1 MKESVS
7 NFDFHHGGLFV
18 RTPNLVYIEGE
29 MTSCYLD
36 PDKIS
41 VDDLK
46 AKVVDIGYGE
56 HRVKKLH
63 LRKPN
68 VGFEEAFAPIEND
81 EHVRYIVGLLMN
93 EPSISIYVEHED
105 DDNWLQV
112 EDDVLEQRG
121 LEELDISLFD
131 PDFELFS
138 EDDVQSETE
147 DEDISLLRETVINEK
162 ARRQK
167 EIELEKAIG
176 CSEEVGSSGNGGA
189 VLDGLGDDD
198 KDSDEIMS
206 PNESEDD
213 ENEGN
218 KKIAR
223 RQFPKF
229 NEKLRPEDVKLVT
242 GLLFTDKKQL
252 KKAVQTYKIQNGHSL
267 KVTKSDK
274 QRYQVH

>member
-1 MKESVS
+1 
-7 NFDFHHGGLFV
+7 
-18 RTPNLVYIEGE
+18 

-176 CSEEVGSSGNGGA
+176 CSEEADVNHRASNSSHAPSKLDRMIMIPTPQGYCLDSIDSGNCISWA
-189 VLDGLGDDD
+189 
-198 KDSDEIMS
+198 DSS
-206 PNESEDD
+206 
-213 ENEGN
+213 
-218 KKIAR
+218 
-223 RQFPKF
+223 
-229 NEKLRPEDVKLVT
+229 
-242 GLLFTDKKQL
+242 
-252 KKAVQTYKIQNGHSL
+252 
-267 KVTKSDK
+267 K
-274 QRYQVH
+274 QRRNYNNN

>member
-1 MKESVS
+1 MNAIAEPVS
-7 NFDFHHGGLFV
+7 KFDFHNGVLFV
-18 RTPNLVYIEGE
+18 VYIEGE

-41 VDDLK
+41 VVDLK
-46 AKVVDIGYGE
+46 AKVVNMGYGE
-56 HRVKKLH
+56 HRVRKLH

-68 VGFEEAFAPIEND
+68 VGFEEALAPIEND
-81 EHVRYIVGLLMN
+81 EHVHYIIGFLIN
-93 EPSISIYVEHED
+93 EPSISIYIEHED
-105 DDNWLQV
+105 DDNWLQM
-112 EDDVLEQRG
+112 EDDVLEGGG
-121 LEELDISLFD
+121 LEELDISLSD

-138 EDDVQSETE
+138 ENVVQSETD
-147 DEDISLLRETVINEK
+147 DEDITLLRETVINEK

-167 EIELEKAIG
+167 EIELEKVVG
-176 CSEEVGSSGNGGA
+176 FFEEVGNSGNGGA

-198 KDSDEIMS
+198 EDSDEIMS

-229 NEKLRPEDVKLVT
+229 NEKLRPEDVKLVS

-252 KKAVQTYKIQNGHSL
+252 KKVVQTYKIQMGI
-267 KVTKSDK
+267 V
-274 QRYQVH
+274 